1 MNGGGAKAGAE
12 VMRVSGPLRLLG
24 CVLLVVVLAAC
35 QGEAEPEEP
44 AIDMQ
49 QAGQRAEVILD
60 GTMAA
65 IHPSVKWVH
74 GTPAESA
81 CSTGLNRPT
90 GTTTVFRSRNILTVV
105 SKERRGELL
114 EQVRR
119 YWKQQGARDF
129 SVFSDKDVPRIRAR
143 TTDGLAV
150 ILQVGSIG
158 NVSVEAGLS
167 CVEDSAMTY
176 PTGTPGQPG
185 GSKKE
190 ELMPREHS
198 DFWSSGGPR
207 RK

>member
-1 MNGGGAKAGAE
+1 M
-12 VMRVSGPLRLLG
+12 
-24 CVLLVVVLAAC
+24 LLVVVLAAC
-35 QGEAEPEEP
+35 QDNKEKERPTM
-44 AIDMQ
+44 DMQ

-74 GTPAESA
+74 GTTSETA

-119 YWKQQGARDF
+119 YWEQQGARDF
-129 SVFSDKDVPRIRAR
+129 SVFSDRDVPRLRAR
-143 TTDGLAV
+143 TADGFAV

-158 NVSVEAGLS
+158 NVFVEAGVS

-176 PTGTPGQPG
+176 PPGTPGQPG
-185 GSKKE
+185 GPNKA
-190 ELMPREHS
+190 ELTPREQS
-198 DFWSSGGPR
+198 EFWSSGDPR

>member
-1 MNGGGAKAGAE
+1 MNDGAARAGAG

-35 QGEAEPEEP
+35 QGKAEPEEP
-44 AIDMQ
+44 AMDMQ
-49 QAGQRAEVILD
+49 QAGQRSEAILN

-65 IHPSVKWVH
+65 IHPSVKWAR
-74 GTPAESA
+74 GTPAESP

-119 YWKQQGARDF
+119 YWEQQGVRDF
-129 SVFSDKDVPRIRAR
+129 DIDSDKDMPGIRA
-143 TTDGLAV
+143 TTADEFTV
-150 ILQVGSIG
+150 MLQVGSIG
-158 NVSVEAGLS
+158 NVFVRAGAG
-167 CVEDSAMTY
+167 CAEDSDMTY
-176 PTGTPGQPG
+176 PAGTPGQSG
-185 GSKKE
+185 GPKKE
-190 ELMPREHS
+190 ELTPRKHS

>member
-1 MNGGGAKAGAE
+1 M
-12 VMRVSGPLRLLG
+12 SGPVRLLG

-35 QGEAEPEEP
+35 QGKKEQEKSMM
-44 AIDMQ
+44 DMQ
-49 QAGQRAEVILD
+49 QAGQRAEAILD

-65 IHPSVKWVH
+65 IHPAVKWVH

-119 YWKQQGARDF
+119 YWEQQGVRDF
-129 SVFSDKDVPRIRAR
+129 DIDSDKDMPGIRA
-143 TTDGLAV
+143 TTADEFTV
-150 ILQVGSIG
+150 MLQVGSIG
-158 NVSVEAGLS
+158 NVFVRSGAG
-167 CVEDSAMTY
+167 CAEDSDMTY
-176 PTGTPGQPG
+176 PAGTPGQPG

-190 ELMPREHS
+190 ELTPREHS
-198 DFWSSGGPR
+198 DFWSSGDPR